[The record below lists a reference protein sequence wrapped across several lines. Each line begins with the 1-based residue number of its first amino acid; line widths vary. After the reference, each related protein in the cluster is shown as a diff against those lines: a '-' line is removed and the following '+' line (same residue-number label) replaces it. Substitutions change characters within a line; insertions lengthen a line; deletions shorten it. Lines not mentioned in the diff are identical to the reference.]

1 MQLNDKVQHVYLVGA
16 KSLGAY
22 GGYET
27 FVYKLT
33 EYHQNK
39 ENIKYHVACKANG
52 DGCMDESKFEG
63 VTKINDHEFELHNAH
78 CFKIDV
84 PQIGPAQAIYYDVA
98 ALKTCCEHIKKNH
111 IPHPIVYIMACRIG
125 PFAAHFYKE
134 IHKLGGTV
142 FLNPDGHE
150 WMRARWAAPIRK
162 YWKISEQMMVKYC
175 DLAICDSV
183 NKPIIIYTLEAFQ
196 QHPSIDEIYVSCLE
210 GWSAVLEAY
219 AKQFNITKLK
229 RIITGGATGQES
241 IYNGLKAIKEDNE
254 ETKDIVVVIHDG
266 NRPMLPQD
274 VITDNLVKQK
284 LFGSAVTV
292 IPTTEVV
299 FVSKD
304 GVESNAALNR
314 EELWRTQTPHSYR
327 FDELWT
333 VHNQAIK
340 DGVTNMAAS
349 CSLMQKY
356 GYTTYFSKGSE
367 KNIKITTVEDI
378 EIFKALLSAKND
390 EWIKK

>member
-1 MQLNDKVQHVYLVGA
+1 M
-16 KSLGAY
+16 
-22 GGYET
+22 
-27 FVYKLT
+27 
-33 EYHQNK
+33 
-39 ENIKYHVACKANG
+39 
-52 DGCMDESKFEG
+52 
-63 VTKINDHEFELHNAH
+63 
-78 CFKIDV
+78 
-84 PQIGPAQAIYYDVA
+84 
-98 ALKTCCEHIKKNH
+98 
-111 IPHPIVYIMACRIG
+111 
-125 PFAAHFYKE
+125 
-134 IHKLGGTV
+134 
-142 FLNPDGHE
+142 
-150 WMRARWAAPIRK
+150 
-162 YWKISEQMMVKYC
+162 
-175 DLAICDSV
+175 
-183 NKPIIIYTLEAFQ
+183 
-196 QHPSIDEIYVSCLE
+196 
-210 GWSAVLEAY
+210 
-219 AKQFNITKLK
+219 
-229 RIITGGATGQES
+229 GATGQES

-254 ETKDIVVVIHDG
+254 ETKDIVVIIHDG

-304 GVESNAALNR
+304 GEESNVALNR

-333 VHNQAIK
+333 VHNQAIE
-340 DGVTNMAAS
+340 DGVINMAAS
-349 CSLMQKY
+349 CLLMQKY